1 MLQEQTSLAASHS
14 VKPEKSVS
22 LLQKRSLDTCL
33 GTLMCLQRCSR
44 TEETNGAHAVLT
56 LAAVCHTKHSWNST
70 SKQQSLCQA
79 GQCLTQTMIWV
90 ICHFSIMLATGPEAG
105 QTWGSCWWE
114 QRPGRKLCALPHLKA
129 RIPSGRCSC
138 HSTLARHTST
148 YHRQT
153 LYFRSNSLC
162 SHTFTKL
169 CQGTARGLQ
178 PEQKQYSL
186 CLGTGVFLL
195 FAELYAV
202 RKPHLLQNL
211 YQILSLSSFLMF
223 QLINFTDFIFL
234 LGRRNSF
241 KVNEGQCIFLLQL
254 ITCSLACD

>member
-1 MLQEQTSLAASHS
+1 MVHMQYWLWQLYATRSIIETLPLNSRASAKLGS
-14 VKPEKSVS
+14 VLPKPWSESS
-22 LLQKRSLDTCL
+22 AISASC
-33 GTLMCLQRCSR
+33 
-44 TEETNGAHAVLT
+44 
-56 LAAVCHTKHSWNST
+56 
-70 SKQQSLCQA
+70 
-79 GQCLTQTMIWV
+79 
-90 ICHFSIMLATGPEAG
+90 FATGPEAG

-114 QRPGRKLCALPHLKA
+114 QRAGRKLCALPHLKA

-148 YHRQT
+148 YHRQS

>member
-1 MLQEQTSLAASHS
+1 MVHMQYWLWQLYATQSIVETLPLNSRASAKLGS
-14 VKPEKSVS
+14 VLPKPWSESS
-22 LLQKRSLDTCL
+22 AISASC
-33 GTLMCLQRCSR
+33 
-44 TEETNGAHAVLT
+44 
-56 LAAVCHTKHSWNST
+56 
-70 SKQQSLCQA
+70 
-79 GQCLTQTMIWV
+79 
-90 ICHFSIMLATGPEAG
+90 FATGPEAG

-114 QRPGRKLCALPHLKA
+114 QRAGRKLCALPHLKA